1 MKQEKLNSPECVEAA
16 RRHFVEGRSQSC
28 GLWFSA
34 LCHFFFTL
42 LELERC
48 ACLLMCGCSSSS
60 CIQTDESIK
69 CQLWRCPG
77 LQLISELLFSC
88 LFNSESKDDDA
99 ERAWELLPSQ
109 DQQVLQPSALTI
121 AAVTSE
127 GIQILSGGSMCS
139 SALQTGQGRLK
150 GG

>member
-1 MKQEKLNSPECVEAA
+1 
-16 RRHFVEGRSQSC
+16 
-28 GLWFSA
+28 
-34 LCHFFFTL
+34 
-42 LELERC
+42 
-48 ACLLMCGCSSSS
+48 MCGCSSSS

-121 AAVTSE
+121 AAVTSGHSDPFWWVYVLISPSDRPRTSE
-127 GIQILSGGSMCS
+127 RWIKYPRQHLHLDFKDSGCESMF
-139 SALQTGQGRLK
+139 QGRCSVFLLT
-150 GG
+150 GN